1 MALGGGLLPPV
12 VAELIMDIEGFQA
25 SADKAEARMATMADG
40 GTAMWDKVGKATV
53 LGAAAI
59 GVASIKMASDFETQM
74 TRLYTAAGAPKAAV
88 QDAYGTVLKIG
99 NSVGETGTAMAEALY
114 HPVSAGLDLQTSL
127 QAVKYSAE
135 EAQISG
141 ASLDDTTYSLS
152 SVMKAFNQN
161 ASQAHDT
168 MALLNAI
175 VGQGDMR
182 FQDFNV
188 SVKNWAPTAAQMGI
202 SIQSMGAALAYLT
215 DRGNSAEE
223 ASTRVTMGLTMMAY
237 PSAKAAAMLQG
248 LGVDTA
254 DVTASTQAFTAVM
267 QKTSITQNQLA
278 SDLQQPDGIYV
289 ALTHLKTALNAA
301 GVSGTEADSIM
312 SHIFGGG
319 RSDKAI
325 LSLMQN
331 LDGLKTKFNDIGTAS
346 GSFDTAW
353 ANTQQTLN
361 YQLKQLGAEAENA
374 GIALGTKLI
383 PMVQNTIM
391 WFEHH
396 KAVAE
401 ALAMAIGAVLV
412 TATLKWVATL
422 AGNLQ
427 DAIASAIKG
436 LIALTSSTETAAA
449 RQEAFAVSMSKW
461 GDTASTVIPIVGGVA
476 AGVVALGLAV
486 QHYTRGA
493 QEAASTTDQFT
504 TALLNSGRAGDA
516 ALNNLDSASHVAQQ
530 MGSVFT
536 GVSDPMAQMIVGFQ
550 QLGKVSMTTYPQ
562 LKSIDEAL
570 AGMVSSGNGSRAA
583 DIVNQVASATDKSGH
598 SIANVTALLPSY
610 EQALAAQEA
619 QQQSAADS
627 ANNSKDAANGLSGA
641 LNSNVTATNGATDAA
656 NGLTD
661 SLNAVDDAFSQLAGN
676 ISSSGMLHE
685 FQKDLLSVKDT
696 LNQNGTAFNENTL
709 DGLKNEEAFRQ
720 AAQAISN
727 YRDAQVKN
735 GVETD
740 AANKTAADQATQLI
754 KVWEQ
759 LTGNKTA
766 VDAYAKSLGL
776 IPSQLSSNVSISNL
790 AATQAQLDNLV
801 NTMAAINGDTL
812 RPYTLKNV
820 QGHAAGGPVSG
831 PGTSTS
837 DSIPTMLSDGEYVIN
852 AAAAASLGTPMLD
865 ALNSG
870 DSSAAAAA
878 MAAPDYG
885 AASGVGGFGGG
896 WGASPAINVYLD
908 VDGQR
913 LTGAVRSATLQYDQR
928 NSGNGMA
935 LAGRGFQ

>member
-1 MALGGGLLPPV
+1 MGFGGSGLLPPV
-12 VAELIMDIEGFQA
+12 VAELIMDIQGFQA
-25 SADKAEARMATMADG
+25 GADKAEAKMAMVADSG
-40 GTAMWDKVGKATV
+40 SAMWDKVGKATV

-59 GVASIKMASDFETQM
+59 GVASVKMASDFETQM
-74 TRLYTAAGAPKAAV
+74 TRLYTAAGAPKQAV
-88 QDAYGTVLKIG
+88 QDSYGEVLKIG

-182 FQDFNV
+182 FQDFNT

-223 ASTRVTMGLTMMAY
+223 AATRVTMGLTMMAY
-237 PSAKAAAMLQG
+237 PSAKAASMLEG
-248 LGVDTA
+248 LGVATS
-254 DVTASTQAFTAVM
+254 DVSSSSQAFTAVM

-289 ALTHLKTALNAA
+289 ALTHLKTALSAA
-301 GVSGTEADSIM
+301 GVSATEADSIM

-346 GSFDTAW
+346 GTFDTSW
-353 ANTQQTLN
+353 ANTQKTLN
-361 YQLKQLGAEAENA
+361 YQLKQVGAEAENA

-383 PMVQNTIM
+383 PMVQGTIV
-391 WFEHH
+391 WFEKH
-396 KAVAE
+396 KAAAE
-401 ALAMAIGAVLV
+401 ALAAVIGTLLV
-412 TATLKWVATL
+412 TSVLKWVNTM

-427 DAIASAIKG
+427 TAIQNTIKSM
-436 LIALTSSTETAAA
+436 IAFTSSAETAAA
-449 RQEAFAVSMSKW
+449 KQEAFAATMSKW

-476 AGVVALGLAV
+476 AGVVALGMAV

-493 QEAASTTDQFT
+493 QEAASSTDQFT
-504 TALLNSGRAGDA
+504 TALLNSGRAGES
-516 ALNNLDSASHVAQQ
+516 ALNNLDSASQIAQQ
-530 MGSVFT
+530 MGSVFV
-536 GVSDPMAQMIVGFQ
+536 GVSDPMAQMILGFQ
-550 QLGKVSMTTYPQ
+550 KLGQVSYTTYPE

-598 SIANVTALLPSY
+598 SIANVTALLPNY

-619 QQQSAADS
+619 QQQSTADS
-627 ANNSKDAANGLSGA
+627 ANNSADAANGLSGA
-641 LNSNVTATNGATDAA
+641 LNGSTAATNGAASAA
-656 NGLTD
+656 DGLTN
-661 SLNAVDDAFSQLAGN
+661 SLNQVDDAFSQLAGN

-696 LNQNGTAFNENTL
+696 LNQNGTAFNENSL

-720 AAQAISN
+720 AAEAISN

-754 KVWEQ
+754 NVWEQ
-759 LTGNKTA
+759 LTGNKKA

-776 IPSQLSSNVSISNL
+776 VPATLATTVSISNL
-790 AATQAQLDNLV
+790 SSTQAQLDNLV

-870 DSSAAAAA
+870 DSSAAAA
-878 MAAPDYG
+878 MATPNYG
-885 AASGVGGFGGG
+885 AASGMGSFGGGGG
-896 WGASPAINVYLD
+896 WGEPPVINVYLD
-908 VDGQR
+908 GQQIS
-913 LTGAVRSATLQYDQR
+913 GAMRSLTLQYDQR
-928 NSGNGMA
+928 NSSNG
-935 LAGRGFQ
+935 LGLTGGGFR